1 MAVRAPGWALQLP
14 GVPRRPPEGDMPPL
28 WRSRSLSGP
37 WTERRTSPRCALLA
51 CAQVRVTGNT
61 CMRIPRVLG
70 AGMRRWAFTSLL
82 SFRAFPYLEKEFW
95 RGPRSGHQPPL
106 IEP

>member
-82 SFRAFPYLEKEFW
+82 SFRAFRTSKRNFGGVPA
-95 RGPRSGHQPPL
+95 QATNPL
-106 IEP
+106 